1 MANVQAAACTL
12 QATATIGWKET
23 HLDIQQA
30 RGELPQLG
38 GLGLVGL
45 GAPAPQVHL
54 ACRRAR
60 EGTGGVGWEAGLSRN
75 RTGHELDAAATAP
88 LPLHAP
94 R

>member
-30 RGELPQLG
+30 RGELPQL
-38 GLGLVGL
+38 VGL
-45 GAPAPQVHL
+45 GAPAPLVHL
-54 ACRRAR
+54 ACRWAR
-60 EGTGGVGWEAGLSRN
+60 YGTGGVGWEAGLSRN